1 MRKTHLAVA
10 ALTGLMAVMAGQ
22 AHATIV
28 GINFS
33 GPGVSGALELTYGAA
48 TDAKYPNAYE
58 VTGINGTFSD
68 SNPGLNIVNAPVG
81 SLVAITH
88 ATPEPTNLLAPNDFS
103 RFAVA
108 SGLPSFTNGFLTY
121 DNLFWPDGSPQTA
134 SDYPP
139 HGGFLDIY
147 GLMFNIGGGE
157 VVDFW
162 SNGVIADGTAD
173 YGVAV
178 ATSAQASD
186 YVEGGV
192 AASVPEPS
200 SLWLFASG
208 LLGLLFWRRRAAA
221 A

>member
-1 MRKTHLAVA
+1 
-10 ALTGLMAVMAGQ
+10 
-22 AHATIV
+22 
-28 GINFS
+28 
-33 GPGVSGALELTYGAA
+33 
-48 TDAKYPNAYE
+48 
-58 VTGINGTFSD
+58 
-68 SNPGLNIVNAPVG
+68 
-81 SLVAITH
+81 
-88 ATPEPTNLLAPNDFS
+88 
-103 RFAVA
+103 
-108 SGLPSFTNGFLTY
+108 
-121 DNLFWPDGSPQTA
+121 
-134 SDYPP
+134 
-139 HGGFLDIY
+139 
-147 GLMFNIGGGE
+147 MFNIGGGE